1 MRTLSF
7 ILPALLLGACE
18 GDTDSGDDDD
28 TNDDPTDTDT
38 TDSDTDTTPV
48 EPDCVTP
55 GNVCTWLGVPMTAMF
70 SGEGTNRSGDFQ
82 DPNAT
87 FLFLPQDITFT
98 AEGVA
103 YYPDFNNHRIRRV
116 DLDDTVHT
124 VSGTGFLGDGP
135 NDSGSVI
142 NCWVGCPADTSAWN
156 HPTHVA
162 VNPADETQLYVSAWH
177 NSRMNIIDTDANT
190 MTWYA
195 GTGGRFYGSGL
206 DPATALPPAV
216 KAFTLDRAVMDLPS
230 SIAFGADGTLYVSDQ
245 ANHMIR
251 KVAPGS
257 TRLEI
262 VVGKIVVDIDPA
274 TGLPVGLSP
283 ASTHRQPGFEG
294 DGGLGTA
301 AKLHGHTD
309 QKADPGSRIEYNAAN
324 NSLLITDS
332 VNGVIREWDIDT
344 GIIETII
351 GKYTSAGTTE
361 IQDAISGEIYTAD
374 AGSIPGYSG
383 DGGDPLQAVFN
394 TPRDVAI
401 GIDGEIYVADTKNH
415 CVRVVKDGVVNTFAG
430 ICDPDPYGQGFSG
443 DGGPA
448 TEAMFSD
455 VFGVG
460 VDPEGNVYIADSGN
474 HVIRRVA
481 H

>member
-1 MRTLSF
+1 MRTLCF
-7 ILPALLLGACE
+7 ILPAFLLGACE

-28 TNDDPTDTDT
+28 DDDDVTDGTDTDT
-38 TDSDTDTTPV
+38 TDTDV
-48 EPDCVTP
+48 IMDCDAS
-55 GNVCTWLGVPMTAMF
+55 GNVCTWLGVPLTGRF
-70 SGEGTNRSGDFQ
+70 TGEGTDRGTSWETGT
-82 DPNAT
+82 A
-87 FLFLPQDITFT
+87 LFLPQDITFT
-98 AEGVA
+98 ADGIA
-103 YYPDFNNHRIRRV
+103 YYPDFNNHRIRKV
-116 DLDDTVHT
+116 ENDIVTT

-135 NDSGSVI
+135 NNTGSTV
-142 NCWVGCPADTSAWN
+142 NCWVGCDAKLSAWN

-177 NSRMNIIDTDANT
+177 NSRLNVVDIDANT

-206 DPATALPPAV
+206 DPATALLPPEEKV
-216 KAFTLDRAVMDLPS
+216 FTRDRAVMDLPS
-230 SIAFGADGTLYVSDQ
+230 SVAFGADGTLYFSDQ

-251 KVAPGS
+251 KIAPGS
-257 TRLEI
+257 TKLEI
-262 VVGKIVVDIDPA
+262 VVGQVVVDIDPA
-274 TGLPVGLSP
+274 TGLPVGGSP
-283 ASTHRQPGFEG
+283 ASTHRKPGFEG
-294 DGGLGTA
+294 DGMDGKL

-344 GIIETII
+344 GIINTII
-351 GKYTSAGTTE
+351 GEYESAGLVE

-374 AGSIPGYSG
+374 SGSVPGYSG
-383 DGGDPLQAVFN
+383 DGGDPLLAKFN

-415 CVRVVKDGVVNTFAG
+415 CVRVVKDGIVDTFAG
-430 ICDPDPYGQGFSG
+430 MCNPDPYAAGYSG

-448 TEAMFSD
+448 VDAEFSD
-455 VFGVG
+455 VFGVA
-460 VDPEGNVYIADSGN
+460 VDPDGNVYIADSGN
-474 HVIRRVA
+474 HIIRRVA